1 MDAGTPGIS
10 KKKYF
15 RYAEDVTALVLSFVT
30 ALLFGVNSPL
40 HPWINGEAYTDSSV
54 FKTVV
59 LMMERG
65 HMPYRDSFDHKGPL
79 LYILNWLGNRIASYR
94 GIWVIEM
101 IFFTVTF
108 YMLYKIARLSCGRI
122 ASVVTFFTASTLL
135 FPYFEGGNFTEEYA
149 MPCIAV
155 AIYVFLDYF
164 LSGYISKKR
173 LIASGMCCG
182 AVLMLRPNM
191 VSVWVVYCL
200 AITIVMLCKKE
211 VKEWGGFVMWFLTGV
226 VAVILPIVI
235 WLLVRN
241 DLSYCVRDYIL
252 FNMKYS
258 SSEGGRAT
266 LSTKWESFFAFF
278 NTTVYIIA
286 FFSTIFHLKEK
297 KTVHISYLVYLVVTI
312 ALMVMSGKAYGHYGM
327 ILIPAVVYPISLVFS
342 DIEKIKEE
350 GPKRALLVVVS
361 LYLISAVIVPNWMP
375 AVEGLPLVYENRKE
389 NQRSEITETIVSMI
403 DEMTSEDDR
412 ISVYGSWDIIYV
424 LSDRAHA
431 TRYSYQFPIGEVM
444 PEIMEEYIEDLGKE
458 LPKVIVV
465 AWGRYDK
472 RIREFL
478 KANHYVMQYASNN
491 ENLLHSMI
499 LFVKE

>member
-1 MDAGTPGIS
+1 
-10 KKKYF
+10 
-15 RYAEDVTALVLSFVT
+15 
-30 ALLFGVNSPL
+30 
-40 HPWINGEAYTDSSV
+40 
-54 FKTVV
+54 
-59 LMMERG
+59 
-65 HMPYRDSFDHKGPL
+65 
-79 LYILNWLGNRIASYR
+79 
-94 GIWVIEM
+94 
-101 IFFTVTF
+101 
-108 YMLYKIARLSCGRI
+108 
-122 ASVVTFFTASTLL
+122 
-135 FPYFEGGNFTEEYA
+135 
-149 MPCIAV
+149 
-155 AIYVFLDYF
+155 
-164 LSGYISKKR
+164 
-173 LIASGMCCG
+173 
-182 AVLMLRPNM
+182 M

-200 AITIVMLCKKE
+200 AITIVMLVKKE

-226 VAVILPIVI
+226 AAVILPIVI
-235 WLLVRN
+235 WLLVKN

-266 LSTKWESFFAFF
+266 LSTTWNSFFTFF
-278 NTTVYIIA
+278 NTTVYIVA
-286 FFSTIFHLKEK
+286 FFSTVFHLKEK

-327 ILIPAVVYPISLVFS
+327 ILIPAVVYPISLVFA
-342 DIEKIKEE
+342 DNEKIKEE

-444 PEIMEEYIEDLGKE
+444 PEIMEEYIQDLGKE

-478 KANHYVMQYASNN
+478 QANHYVMQYASNN
-491 ENLLHSMI
+491 ENLLNSMI